1 MIKDQVYTVYLNNQ
15 ISQLNIENKRLVKL
29 NHTLESQSGDTE
41 IKLNRAIVLLDK
53 IANDPKTNSHWKKLI
68 DGYISRLNQPA
79 TMP

>member
-53 IANDPKTNSHWKKLI
+53 IANDPKTNSHCKKLI
-68 DGYISRLNQPA
+68 EDYISRLNQPA